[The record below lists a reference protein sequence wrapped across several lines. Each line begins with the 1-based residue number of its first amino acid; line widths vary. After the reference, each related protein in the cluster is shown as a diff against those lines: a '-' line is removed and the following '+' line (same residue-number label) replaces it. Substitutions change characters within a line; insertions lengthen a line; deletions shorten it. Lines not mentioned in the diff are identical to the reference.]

1 MSNKRHSKRIKRTK
15 ALPKRQFP
23 PWLWLVV
30 GGAVL
35 LMIGGLGLVWASS
48 DAGVV
53 TLDITPEVAGAPRLA
68 VEQEVIDEG
77 YIKLNNT
84 IRTTFRLRNVGDEPL
99 HILGEPAVELVE
111 GC

>member
-1 MSNKRHSKRIKRTK
+1 MSKKSHSKRIKRTK
-15 ALPKRQFP
+15 APPKRQFP
-23 PWLWLVV
+23 WLWVIM

-35 LMIGGLGLVWASS
+35 LVIGGLSLLWPSS
-48 DAGVV
+48 NSGVV
-53 TLDITPEVAGAPRLA
+53 TLDVTPEVTGAPRLA
-68 VEQEVIDEG
+68 VDQEVIDEG

-99 HILGEPAVELVE
+99 DVMGEPQVELAE

>member
-1 MSNKRHSKRIKRTK
+1 MSKKHHSKRTNES
-15 ALPKRQFP
+15 PKRPF
-23 PWLWLVV
+23 PWLWLAVA
-30 GGAVL
+30 GAL
-35 LMIGGLGLVWASS
+35 LLVIGGLSLLWTSP

-53 TLDITPEVAGAPRLA
+53 TLDVTPEVSGVPRLA
-68 VEQEVIDEG
+68 VNQEVIDEG

-99 HILGEPAVELVE
+99 QILGEPTVELVE